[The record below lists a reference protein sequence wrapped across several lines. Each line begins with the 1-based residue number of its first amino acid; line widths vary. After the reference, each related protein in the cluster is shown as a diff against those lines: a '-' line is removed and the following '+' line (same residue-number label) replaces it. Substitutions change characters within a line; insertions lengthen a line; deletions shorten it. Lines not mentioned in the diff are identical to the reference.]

1 MTAAISTE
9 LEKDIGGIKNAC
21 ARQIIV
27 QDAKTGNQIQLAI
40 EDSNATGTLG
50 KYALDI
56 TPAAYEALGGKT
68 PGNDPGQRTITWYLI
83 DGVAVC
89 F

>member
-1 MTAAISTE
+1 MTAAISVE
-9 LEKDIGGIKNAC
+9 LENELGGMTNAC
-21 ARQIIV
+21 SRQIV
-27 QDAKTGNQIQLAI
+27 VVDAQTGKSVQLAI

-56 TPAAYEALGGKT
+56 TPAAYEALGGST
-68 PGNDPGQRTITWYLI
+68 AGSDPGQRTITWYLVE
-83 DGVAVC
+83 GVAVC